1 MTPEDHQQSH
11 GIGARR
17 RRASPGR
24 ISCWPY
30 GVEDLPG
37 DPNGSG
43 HRTPSTSPLPEMDG
57 LATTGAI
64 TADDDLAGVRVL
76 ILTTFEADDGP
87 RVST

>member
-1 MTPEDHQQSH
+1 
-11 GIGARR
+11 
-17 RRASPGR
+17 
-24 ISCWPY
+24 
-30 GVEDLPG
+30 
-37 DPNGSG
+37 
-43 HRTPSTSPLPEMDG
+43 MDG